1 MPNFQPFAQSP
12 LHQFNLNA
20 EAVAPSA
27 ANGVWANE
35 LPLLGYIV
43 LRGEQSDPAFIAA
56 VQQAAGLALP
66 AAGKFTSGEAGAL
79 LWQSPDEFLLLVAKQ
94 RVPTLLAAFEQAFSG
109 VFAQAVDN
117 SGGLTSVYLGGK
129 EHVTLL
135 RHMGVYDFESIAVG
149 DAVNTVLGKATATI
163 WRVDN
168 DSVQLIIRRSF
179 ADYQWRLLRKAATPY
194 RFAVSKLTAQ
204 QGHAA
209 LRLLAPQSQAKAHA

>member
-12 LHQFNLNA
+12 LHHFNLGA
-20 EAVAPSA
+20 EAVTPSA

-43 LRGEQSDPAFIAA
+43 LRGEQTDAAFANA
-56 VQQAAGLALP
+56 VQQAASLKLP
-66 AAGKFTSGEAGAL
+66 EPGKFTSSEAGVL
-79 LWQSPDEFLLLVAKQ
+79 LWQSPDELLLVCVKS
-94 RVPTLLAAFEQAFSG
+94 RVPTLLAAFEHAFTG

-135 RHMGVYDFESIAVG
+135 RHVGVYDFETIAVG
-149 DAVNTVLGKATATI
+149 DAINTVLGKATATI

-194 RFAVSKLTAQ
+194 RFAVGKLTAQ
-204 QGHAA
+204 QGHSA
-209 LRLLAPQSQAKAHA
+209 LRLLSPAAQPKATA